1 MFFKVSLKKNLKI
14 CLHLYLALSEYHMS
28 LLTADT
34 CREKCYHMNRSF
46 SNLKYEFF
54 KENVSIFNVQYVILT
69 GKGTSIRKTVRNYMF
84 HFFFLSTTEYLILD
98 KKIHRLEKN
107 IRCGNTTE
115 LWKSNKSM
123 KILCAFVI
131 LCKEMKIPGYT
142 LRS

>member
-1 MFFKVSLKKNLKI
+1 MFFKISLKKKLPAI
-14 CLHLYLALSEYHMS
+14 IFSSVRISYVIVDSW
-28 LLTADT
+28 
-34 CREKCYHMNRSF
+34 CRKCYHTNRNF

-69 GKGTSIRKTVRNYMF
+69 GKGTSIRKTVRNHMF
-84 HFFFLSTTEYLILD
+84 HFFFLSTTEYLILE

-131 LCKEMKIPGYT
+131 LCKVMKFPG
-142 LRS
+142 

>member
-1 MFFKVSLKKNLKI
+1 MFFKISLKKKLPAI
-14 CLHLYLALSEYHMS
+14 IFSSVRISYVIVDSW
-28 LLTADT
+28 
-34 CREKCYHMNRSF
+34 CRKCYHTNRNF

-69 GKGTSIRKTVRNYMF
+69 GKGTSIRKTVRNHMF

-131 LCKEMKIPGYT
+131 LCKEMKFPGYT

>member
-1 MFFKVSLKKNLKI
+1 MFFKVSLKKI
-14 CLHLYLALSEYHMS
+14 CLHLYLALSEYHTS
-28 LLTADT
+28 LLTA
-34 CREKCYHMNRSF
+34 NV
-46 SNLKYEFF
+46 
-54 KENVSIFNVQYVILT
+54 ENVITRIAISQIWNMNFLKKMSLSLMPSMYFRLWKGQALGRQSEIICSI
-69 GKGTSIRKTVRNYMF
+69 S
-84 HFFFLSTTEYLILD
+84 FFLSTTEYLILD

-131 LCKEMKIPGYT
+131 LCKEMKFPGYT

>member
-1 MFFKVSLKKNLKI
+1 MFFKVSLKKNLPAFI
-14 CLHLYLALSEYHMS
+14 FSSVRISYVIVDSW
-28 LLTADT
+28 
-34 CREKCYHMNRSF
+34 CRECYHTNRNF

-54 KENVSIFNVQYVILT
+54 KENVSIFNVQYVLLT
-69 GKGTSIRKTVRNYMF
+69 GKGTSIRKTVRNYVP
-84 HFFFLSTTEYLILD
+84 FLFSQYNRVFNIG
-98 KKIHRLEKN
+98 KKNTSLRKN

>member
-1 MFFKVSLKKNLKI
+1 MFFKISLKKKLPAI
-14 CLHLYLALSEYHMS
+14 IFSSVRISYVIV
-28 LLTADT
+28 DGW
-34 CREKCYHMNRSF
+34 CRECYHRNRNF

-54 KENVSIFNVQYVILT
+54 KENVSIFNAQYVMEDSQKLY
-69 GKGTSIRKTVRNYMF
+69 VP
-84 HFFFLSTTEYLILD
+84 FLFSQYNRVFNIG

-131 LCKEMKIPGYT
+131 LCKEMKFPGYT